1 MNLPSRRLA
10 AERNAIRVCLFIAV
24 AFVMLG
30 VSEFWINSTR
40 SFHGRWGWLREFLFD
55 NFGTAGVA
63 AMWFMFAA
71 APCCSHVPFGG
82 MQAGFQVTGGIG
94 TDRILRR
101 V

>member
-1 MNLPSRRLA
+1 MNLPSRHLA
-10 AERNAIRVCLFIAV
+10 AERNAIRVCLLIAM

-71 APCCSHVPFGG
+71 APLLFARSIWRHASRVPS
-82 MQAGFQVTGGIG
+82 
-94 TDRILRR
+94 DRWYRD
-101 V
+101 